1 MEVKNVLER
10 IITSDSFPE
19 FVEVDGVN
27 VVSKV
32 TVITTAELIDGNIV
46 KGTGIS
52 QTHPDDLDMATEK
65 VGTRIALLRS
75 YIDILNNLGDLK
87 MDYETFET
95 LEQMKSE
102 LQNEIQAFIDRKTA
116 MYERIRANRTGDM
129 TNKVRHFAI
138 SEDGK
143 TSVEVTQ

>member
-1 MEVKNVLER
+1 M
-10 IITSDSFPE
+10 
-19 FVEVDGVN
+19 
-27 VVSKV
+27 

-46 KGTGIS
+46 KGTGVS

-102 LQNEIQAFIDRKTA
+102 LENEIQAFIDRKTA

>member
-1 MEVKNVLER
+1 MEVKNILER

-19 FVEVDGVN
+19 FTEVDGTN
-27 VVSKV
+27 IVSKV
-32 TVITTAELIDGNIV
+32 TVVTTAELTNGKII
-46 KGTGIS
+46 KGTGVS

-75 YIDILNNLGDLK
+75 YIDILNNLGDIEI
-87 MDYETFET
+87 DFETFET

-116 MYERIRANRTGDM
+116 MYDRIRANRTGDM